1 MSNTRNHSDL
11 FHQEG
16 PMTLISNFFNVI
28 ITYPIFNVIM
38 LLYHLF
44 GDFGLS
50 IIALTIA
57 ITVMLLPLTLRQ
69 LKSAKA
75 MLALQPELAEIRKR
89 YPQDL
94 KAQREANQE
103 LYKQYGISSAA
114 SYLPLLIQIPI
125 FIGLYSALNIVLNHA
140 SLAHLNSIMYPFLP
154 QLSSV
159 PNIGLNWFTILNSAW
174 HISLGL
180 PDPTH
185 ILPILAGV
193 VTFVQMRM
201 SQPNAIAEIKDATM
215 QLTQLMQFI
224 LPLIMVLFTIFIGWQ
239 LAAGLALYRTTS
251 LLLNMIQQYFVTGRG
266 SLFAVPHVGSITDN
280 GGLKNDAERQQTQP
294 PHRLSSSRSAHSKGA
309 STRRR

>member
-1 MSNTRNHSDL
+1 
-11 FHQEG
+11 
-16 PMTLISNFFNVI
+16 MTLISNFFNVV
-28 ITYPIFNVIM
+28 ITYPIFNVLM

-44 GDFGLS
+44 GDFALS
-50 IIALTIA
+50 IIVLTLA

-125 FIGLYSALNIVLNHA
+125 FIGLYSALNIVLNHT
-140 SLAHLNSIMYPFLP
+140 SLAHLNSILYPFLP

-159 PNIGLNWFTILNSAW
+159 PDIGLNWFTILNSAW
-174 HISLGL
+174 HISLGV

-201 SQPNAIAEIKDATM
+201 SQPHAIAEIKDATM

-224 LPLIMVLFTIFIGWQ
+224 MPLLMVLITIFIGWQ

-266 SLFAVPHVGSITDN
+266 SSFAVPHVGGIPDT
-280 GGLKNDAERQQTQP
+280 GGLKNDAKRQEGQSRP
-294 PHRLSSSRSAHSKGA
+294 RSSSSTSTHSKGA
-309 STRRR
+309 SARRRRRGSKKNKPGH

>member
-1 MSNTRNHSDL
+1 MS
-11 FHQEG
+11 
-16 PMTLISNFFNVI
+16 LISNFFNVI
-28 ITYPIFNVIM
+28 ITYPIFNVLM

-44 GDFGLS
+44 GDFALS
-50 IIALTIA
+50 IIVLTIA

-69 LKSAKA
+69 LRSAKA
-75 MLALQPELAEIRKR
+75 MLALQPEIAEIRKR

-94 KAQREANQE
+94 KAQLEAKQE

-201 SQPNAIAEIKDATM
+201 SQPHAIAEIKDATM

-224 LPLIMVLFTIFIGWQ
+224 MPLIMVLITIFIGWQ

-266 SLFAVPHVGSITDN
+266 SLFAVPHVDS
-280 GGLKNDAERQQTQP
+280 GGQKNDAERQQTQP
-294 PHRLSSSRSAHSKGA
+294 PHRSSSSRGSTHSKAA
-309 STRRR
+309 SARRRKRNTKRNRRRD

>member
-1 MSNTRNHSDL
+1 
-11 FHQEG
+11 
-16 PMTLISNFFNVI
+16 MTLISNFFNLI
-28 ITYPIFNVIM
+28 ITYPILNVLM

-44 GDFGLS
+44 GDFALS
-50 IIALTIA
+50 IIVLTIA

-75 MLALQPELAEIRKR
+75 MLALQPELADIRKR

-94 KAQREANQE
+94 KAQLEAKQE

-140 SLAHLNSIMYPFLP
+140 SLAHLNSIIYPFLP

-159 PNIGLNWFTILNSAW
+159 PDIGLNWFTILNSAW
-174 HISLGL
+174 HISLGV

-201 SQPNAIAEIKDATM
+201 SQPHAIADIKDASM

-224 LPLIMVLFTIFIGWQ
+224 MPLIMVLITIFIGWQ

-266 SLFAVPHVGSITDN
+266 SLFAVPHVGGIPDS
-280 GGLKNDAERQQTQP
+280 GGQQNDTESQERQSRP
-294 PHRLSSSRSAHSKGA
+294 RSSSSTSTHSKGA
-309 STRRR
+309 SARRRRRGSKKNTPRH

>member
-1 MSNTRNHSDL
+1 
-11 FHQEG
+11 
-16 PMTLISNFFNVI
+16 MTLISNFFNVV
-28 ITYPIFNVIM
+28 ITYPIFNVLM

-44 GDFGLS
+44 GDFALS
-50 IIALTIA
+50 IIVLTLA

-125 FIGLYSALNIVLNHA
+125 FIGLYSALNIVLNHT
-140 SLAHLNSIMYPFLP
+140 SLAHLNSILYPFLP

-159 PNIGLNWFTILNSAW
+159 PDIGLNWFTILNSAW
-174 HISLGL
+174 HISLGV

-201 SQPNAIAEIKDATM
+201 SQPHAIAEIKDATM
-215 QLTQLMQFI
+215 QLTQLMRFI
-224 LPLIMVLFTIFIGWQ
+224 MPLIMVLITIFFAWQ

-266 SLFAVPHVGSITDN
+266 SLFAVPHVGGIPDTGS
-280 GGLKNDAERQQTQP
+280 LKNGTQRQQTQP
-294 PHRLSSSRSAHSKGA
+294 RHRSSSSRGSVQSKGA
-309 STRRR
+309 YARRHKRGSKKNRRRD

>member
-1 MSNTRNHSDL
+1 MS
-11 FHQEG
+11 
-16 PMTLISNFFNVI
+16 LISTFFNVI
-28 ITYPIFNVIM
+28 ITYPIFNVLM

-44 GDFGLS
+44 GDFALS
-50 IIALTIA
+50 IIVLTIA

-89 YPQDL
+89 YPRDL

-114 SYLPLLIQIPI
+114 SYLPLLIQLPI

-140 SLAHLNSIMYPFLP
+140 SLAHLNSIIYPFLP
-154 QLSSV
+154 QLSSI

-174 HISLGL
+174 HISLGV

-201 SQPNAIAEIKDATM
+201 SQPHAIAEIKDATM

-224 LPLIMVLFTIFIGWQ
+224 LPLIMVLITIFIGWQ

-266 SLFAVPHVGSITDN
+266 SLFAVPHVGGIPDSS
-280 GGLKNDAERQQTQP
+280 GLQNDVHRHQPQP
-294 PHRLSSSRSAHSKGA
+294 PNRSSSSRGSTHIKGA
-309 STRRR
+309 SARRRKKNTKRNRRRD

>member
-1 MSNTRNHSDL
+1 MS
-11 FHQEG
+11 
-16 PMTLISNFFNVI
+16 LISNFFNVI
-28 ITYPIFNVIM
+28 ITYPIFNVLM

-44 GDFGLS
+44 GDFALS
-50 IIALTIA
+50 IIVLTIA

-94 KAQREANQE
+94 KAQLEAKQE

-201 SQPNAIAEIKDATM
+201 SQPYAIAEIKDATM

-224 LPLIMVLFTIFIGWQ
+224 MPLIMVLITIFIGWQ

-266 SLFAVPHVGSITDN
+266 SLFAVPQVGGIPDS
-280 GGLKNDAERQQTQP
+280 GGLMNDEARHQAQSP
-294 PHRLSSSRSAHSKGA
+294 NRSSSSRGSTHSKGSA
-309 STRRR
+309 ARRRKRNTKRNRRRD

>member
-1 MSNTRNHSDL
+1 MS
-11 FHQEG
+11 
-16 PMTLISNFFNVI
+16 LISNFFNVI
-28 ITYPIFNVIM
+28 MTYPIFNVLM

-44 GDFGLS
+44 GDFALS
-50 IIALTIA
+50 IIVLTIA

-94 KAQREANQE
+94 KAQLEAKQE

-174 HISLGL
+174 HISLGV

-201 SQPNAIAEIKDATM
+201 SQPHAIAEIKDATM

-224 LPLIMVLFTIFIGWQ
+224 MPLIMVLITIFIGWQ

-251 LLLNMIQQYFVTGRG
+251 LLLNMIQQYFVTGKG
-266 SLFAVPHVGSITDN
+266 SLFAVPHVGGIPYS

-294 PHRLSSSRSAHSKGA
+294 PHRSSSSRGSTHSKGA
-309 STRRR
+309 SARRRKRNTKRNRRRD